1 MSTQIIAGLSDITGA
16 ATYYSVPSGYQ
27 FGLTESTMAGIVS
40 TPGIIKNLRVRL
52 TVAPGLAGSGKE
64 YDVTIY
70 KNGLPSIL
78 TVNIFEIATIG
89 NDLINQISFSVGDTI
104 SIEIKPTS
112 SPASGKASWSF
123 EFEPTTNGETLLLS
137 NSGGIVSVNEFI
149 LPTSG
154 HNGSVEFYDQIV
166 IPCSGVIKQL
176 YIKVDTSPGGSDTY
190 IFIVRKNGIDQ
201 SLSTTLT
208 GLNTTGND
216 IVNNINVSAGDLIS
230 IQRTGTSA
238 NNPNVNLGLTF
249 FPDTIGNFILSFSTS
264 SSLGTS
270 TIYLPISGD
279 NTSNSSE
286 SPVAEIFSACII
298 KNIYINLNAAPGVGK
313 SRTLTLRSNLFPTAL
328 TKIISDTDT
337 FGFFATDITI
347 NDDDILSVS
356 SVPAGTPASGR
367 AQISFTGLIAV
378 PVIQKTITSD
388 VHFQGTILPAPSI
401 ISDVWFK
408 GENQQL
414 LTSDV
419 YFISNIKTITSDV
432 HFKGTEQ
439 KTILSDVKFVIESF
453 YNINNKVNF
462 VNQALYNINNYVN
475 TVKRVFK
482 DINNDVRTKK
492 QPLYNITNDIR
503 FIKSWQKSA
512 TFGFQSLG
520 KSYIRVYIGG
530 IEQTDVDVDSI
541 KFFKAINQAH
551 TASFDLGRAYDGT
564 KPVTESIVL
573 IKYNDWDLYTGYIT
587 SIVPSSN
594 PESMTIN
601 CHDKYW
607 YENRTKKYFKVGHK
621 PSDDRELYYN
631 TIQTALST
639 EALWSVSVGNFV
651 PQIIDCFGI
660 GASDAITNLI
670 TESGNYGWF
679 YDVNGNKKL
688 WTAGAGD
695 IVEIQRQVI
704 GTNMGLYQLIEH
716 NFTDD
721 ISGIINKYRV
731 QMGDR
736 VIRKFA
742 SSGGSRQY
750 SGYVSSYF
758 QGTVT
763 PAWDETYEILA
774 KNSPNG
780 YGWDA
785 HKPEDDY
792 LYKDIFKKYNLPYL
806 NSALESWTDWKAPQ
820 VNIYGSQLFN
830 FKEGLL
836 EAGYSIDYENKYLIL
851 NDVIYSY
858 TLNTNGEC
866 IAVRA
871 PVIKVKLWK
880 RKYYTSTASESEDPE
895 TTESSPLIFITA
907 KMGSYA
913 TTIIGD
919 LNLSSFSIQE
929 GGTYVDGEGITQ
941 VIPSWDDTDFA
952 KDYAD
957 WQLSKIC
964 DKKIKGNIQ
973 LTLDCVCFNTVD
985 LTKRININGITDNPM
1000 NILSMSYDLSNFT
1013 VTIELENS
1021 RAYNRTESMPTRGE

>member
-1 MSTQIIAGLSDITGA
+1 MVYGVNFLTGGTPSAENEGSGA
-16 ATYYSVPSGYQ
+16 ASLAVDGDISTCWAPN
-27 FGLTESTMAGIVS
+27 TEGSFWWKYDLGI
-40 TPGIIKNLRVRL
+40 GITKNARQLRINDF
-52 TVAPGLAGSGKE
+52 LARIGTFDLEGSN
-64 YDVTIY
+64 DDSNWTI
-70 KNGLPSIL
+70 
-78 TVNIFEIATIG
+78 
-89 NDLINQISFSVGDTI
+89 
-104 SIEIKPTS
+104 
-112 SPASGKASWSF
+112 
-123 EFEPTTNGETLLLS
+123 
-137 NSGGIVSVNEFI
+137 
-149 LPTSG
+149 
-154 HNGSVEFYDQIV
+154 
-166 IPCSGVIKQL
+166 
-176 YIKVDTSPGGSDTY
+176 
-190 IFIVRKNGIDQ
+190 
-201 SLSTTLT
+201 
-208 GLNTTGND
+208 
-216 IVNNINVSAGDLIS
+216 
-230 IQRTGTSA
+230 
-238 NNPNVNLGLTF
+238 
-249 FPDTIGNFILSFSTS
+249 
-264 SSLGTS
+264 
-270 TIYLPISGD
+270 IYSGD
-279 NTSNSSE
+279 NQGLTGWQEYEFSNSVAYRYYRLSLD
-286 SPVAEIFSACII
+286 PYNPWQGVTVAEFELKELLTNPQTIYSDIHFQEVDKQQTITADIEFSHQREH
-298 KNIYINLNAAPGVGK
+298 IYSDIHFKKLN
-313 SRTLTLRSNLFPTAL
+313 NQQ
-328 TKIISDTDT
+328 
-337 FGFFATDITI
+337 TI
-347 NDDDILSVS
+347 NSDIEFYK
-356 SVPAGTPASGR
+356 PPT
-367 AQISFTGLIAV
+367 
-378 PVIQKTITSD
+378 
-388 VHFQGTILPAPSI
+388 
-401 ISDVWFK
+401 
-408 GENQQL
+408 QQ
-414 LTSDV
+414 
-419 YFISNIKTITSDV
+419 
-432 HFKGTEQ
+432 
-439 KTILSDVKFVIESF
+439 TILSDVKFAYEVL
-453 YNINNKVNF
+453 YNITNKVNF
-462 VNQALYNINNYVN
+462 VKQTLSNINNKIN
-475 TVKRVFK
+475 TVKRVLK
-482 DINNDVRTKK
+482 DIDNKVNTVIQNLSNINNDIRTKK
-492 QPLYNITNDIR
+492 QPLYDVSNDVR

-520 KSYIRVYIGG
+520 KAYVRVYIGG
-530 IEQTDVDVDSI
+530 VEQTDVDVDSI
-541 KFFKAINQAH
+541 KIYQAPNQAH

-564 KPVTESIVL
+564 KPVTESTVL
-573 IKYNDWDLYTGYIT
+573 IKYNDWELYNGYIT

-621 PSDDRELYYN
+621 PSDDRELYYS
-631 TIQTALST
+631 TIQTALAT